1 MKIIDLK
8 DILKEKLNKT
18 LSGSDD
24 KPTEVDDTTDDMETE
39 EKNLDEGTSSEEEDS
54 ELSPKAQEAVTEI
67 LENDGELGEELS
79 KVYINKYLDVKRKSV
94 DDLKDRKIRS
104 LARRAYLDHKNNSP
118 SEDKE

>member
-54 ELSPKAQEAVTEI
+54 ELSPKAQEAVAEI